1 MTTYTNA
8 DKPAVFA
15 QNQNI
20 SYLGNDFKL
29 EDVANSVRTLLTTGQ
44 VQTIAKL
51 DGEDDVIMQDE
62 NVGTSAQCLRM
73 HVVKKYFN
81 DGDKVSYIWV
91 FSLQSLLAQRGS
103 NKRVFLKPVDDY
115 SFSISLPNKGY
126 NLSGHAVTDTIYD
139 LLEII

>member
-15 QNQNI
+15 QNQSI

-73 HVVKKYFN
+73 HVIKKNFN
-81 DGDKVSYIWV
+81 DGDKVSYVWV
-91 FSLQSLLAQRGS
+91 FSLQSLLAQRGA

-115 SFSISLPNKGY
+115 SFNISLPNEGY
-126 NLSGHAVTDTIYD
+126 SLSGHSAADAVYD
-139 LLEII
+139 LLTII

>member
-15 QNQNI
+15 QNQSI

-73 HVVKKYFN
+73 HVIKKNFN
-81 DGDKVSYIWV
+81 DGDKVSYVWV
-91 FSLQSLLAQRGS
+91 FSLQSLLAQRGA

-115 SFSISLPNKGY
+115 SFSISLPNEDY
-126 NLSGHAVTDTIYD
+126 SLSGHSAADAVYD
-139 LLEII
+139 LLTII

>member
-73 HVVKKYFN
+73 HVIKKNFN
-81 DGDKVSYIWV
+81 DGDKVSYVWV
-91 FSLQSLLAQRGS
+91 FSLQSLLAQRGA

-115 SFSISLPNKGY
+115 SFSISLPNEDY
-126 NLSGHAVTDTIYD
+126 SLSGHSAADAVYD
-139 LLEII
+139 LLTII